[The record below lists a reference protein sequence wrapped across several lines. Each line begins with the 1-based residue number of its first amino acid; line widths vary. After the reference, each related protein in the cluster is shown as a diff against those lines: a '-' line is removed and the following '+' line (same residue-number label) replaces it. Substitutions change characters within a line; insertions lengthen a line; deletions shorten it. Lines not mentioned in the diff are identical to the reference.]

1 MSHPKYLFKKGE
13 NFYFRRRIPGLST
26 ILSPVFLSLGTK
38 SEFFAHTCLSKL
50 TMEFDDMLEAFIFAV
65 DELPEDL
72 IARYMTVRLQHA
84 VTDIRRQHRME
95 RRTGR
100 GNATNPTSIEAKK
113 IVLEILL
120 KDGIRKSFPLHLVQQ
135 DWGLH
140 QLGAVMDAYRVET
153 DLAASPALKS
163 QLAAE
168 FTSATGV
175 VPASLEHHAQILE
188 IYFHAKIASL
198 ETSDDQRLQRLNAFR
213 DMSAKLIEQTAPAI
227 SDGKSGKTV
236 DGPGGGAHRKIKT
249 EQSNTQKTT
258 TTKPDQALVLTP
270 GVEIIT
276 EPLTMALLNA
286 QFATAA
292 QCDEALHRS
301 HSDEP
306 FGVDI
311 AGACERSIKVALEA
325 GHIDQKTGAGCRAK
339 MKLFCLLTGVQTV
352 TEIEQYHLHVFEER
366 LANTPLNFNRSHKDA
381 ELTLA
386 AINILADGLS
396 DEELGRSASTFNSHI
411 DTIGA
416 VLRHARAFDHSAVHP
431 DIDTRLVRR
440 REKTRGRKKRNAFK
454 PAEIKKLFQH
464 HVWHGCKSPAR
475 RQEPGQLI
483 KKDGLYFVPLIV
495 AYTGSRMEEIAG
507 LTTDAI
513 LPADGG
519 FGFDICPH
527 DQRRLKNPQ
536 SERLVRDY
544 CSAMVT
550 RLKSVMD
557 TPDYQFLKED
567 AAGNDPLLNS
577 AENYVDRLLG
587 LQRVAGRY
595 QKQRQ
600 LCVIDLNDAS
610 DEIVELASSVVSRL
624 IFDRMRRA
632 DPRNK
637 MPVHLILEEAHRYIS
652 EKPSRFAID
661 AAQTFQRI
669 AKEGRKYGVFL
680 IVASQRPSEL
690 SKTVLSQC
698 NNYIIHRIQNPDD
711 LSQIRQMTP
720 FISDTVLRRLP
731 SLPKQHA
738 LIFGNAVNIPTTFKV
753 REAKP
758 TPNSNDTQ
766 IRDLWYVPID
776 PKLAW

>member
-1 MSHPKYLFKKGE
+1 MSHPKYLFKKAE

-50 TMEFDDMLEAFIFAV
+50 TMEFDDMLEAFLFAV

-84 VTDIRRQHRME
+84 VTDLRRQHRME
-95 RRTGR
+95 RCTGR
-100 GNATNPTSIEAKK
+100 GTATNPTAIEAKK

-135 DWGLH
+135 DWNLH
-140 QLGAVMDAYRVET
+140 QLGAVMDAYRAET
-153 DLAASPALKS
+153 ELAASPALKG

-198 ETSDDQRLQRLNAFR
+198 QTSDDQRLQRLRAFR
-213 DMSAKLIEQTAPAI
+213 DMSARLIEQAAPAT
-227 SDGKSGKTV
+227 DAGTCGKTV
-236 DGPGGGAHRKIKT
+236 DGTKLGVNVKEKAVS
-249 EQSNTQKTT
+249 QSNSQKPTT
-258 TTKPDQALVLTP
+258 DRPKQTLVLTP

-286 QFATAA
+286 QFAAA
-292 QCDEALHRS
+292 AACEEAIHRS
-301 HSDEP
+301 HSDDP

-325 GHIDQKTGAGCRAK
+325 GHIDQKTAAGRRAK

-366 LANTPLNFNRSHKDA
+366 LSNTPLNFNRSLKDA

-386 AINILADGLS
+386 AINLRADGLA
-396 DEELGRSASTFNSHI
+396 DEELGRSASTFNAHI

-416 VLRHARAFDHSAVHP
+416 VLRHAKAFDHSAVHP
-431 DIDTRLVRR
+431 EIDTRLVRR

-475 RQEPGQLI
+475 RQEAGQLI
-483 KKDGLYFVPLIV
+483 QKDGLYFVPLIV

-507 LTTDAI
+507 LTTEAI

-527 DQRRLKNPQ
+527 DLRRIKNPQ
-536 SERLVRDY
+536 SERLVP
-544 CSAMVT
+544 VHEH
-550 RLKSVMD
+550 LI
-557 TPDYQFLKED
+557 E
-567 AAGNDPLLNS
+567 
-577 AENYVDRLLG
+577 LG
-587 LQRVAGRY
+587 LLEHQAKMKKAGHRY
-595 QKQRQ
+595 LFPELVPKSAKKKFHSALRHNWRKLRDIQ
-600 LCVIDLNDAS
+600 LDGNPRDLDAHSLRHAFNQALKLETSVSREVRLDILGHAGADINEEVYGDEDGMPFYLKKAAIDL
-610 DEIVELASSVVSRL
+610 L
-624 IFDRMRRA
+624 
-632 DPRNK
+632 PR
-637 MPVHLILEEAHRYIS
+637 
-652 EKPSRFAID
+652 
-661 AAQTFQRI
+661 
-669 AKEGRKYGVFL
+669 VF
-680 IVASQRPSEL
+680 
-690 SKTVLSQC
+690 
-698 NNYIIHRIQNPDD
+698 
-711 LSQIRQMTP
+711 
-720 FISDTVLRRLP
+720 
-731 SLPKQHA
+731 
-738 LIFGNAVNIPTTFKV
+738 
-753 REAKP
+753 
-758 TPNSNDTQ
+758 
-766 IRDLWYVPID
+766 
-776 PKLAW
+776 

>member
-1 MSHPKYLFKKGE
+1 MGHQKYLFKKGE

-26 ILSPVFLSLGTK
+26 ITSPVFLSLGTK
-38 SEFFAHTCLSKL
+38 SEFFAHTYLSKL
-50 TMEFDDMLEAFIFAV
+50 TMEFDDMLEAFVFAV

-84 VTDIRRQHRME
+84 VTDLRRQHRME

-100 GNATNPTSIEAKK
+100 GTATNPRSIEAKK

-140 QLGAVMDAYRVET
+140 QLGAVMDAYRAEA
-153 DLAASPALKS
+153 DLAASPALRN

-198 ETSDDQRLQRLNAFR
+198 ATSEDQRLQRLNAFR
-213 DMSAKLIEQTAPAI
+213 DMSARLIEQAAPAI
-227 SDGKSGKTV
+227 DAGTFGKTG
-236 DGPGGGAHRKIKT
+236 DGADIK
-249 EQSNTQKTT
+249 EKAAAQSNSQKPA
-258 TTKPDQALVLTP
+258 KDQPEQTLVLTP
-270 GVEIIT
+270 GVKINT
-276 EPLTMALLNA
+276 EPLTMALLNV
-286 QFATAA
+286 QFAAA
-292 QCDEALHRS
+292 AACEEAIHRS
-301 HSDEP
+301 HSDDP
-306 FGVDI
+306 FGVDT

-325 GHIDQKTGAGCRAK
+325 GHIDQKTAAGRRAK

-381 ELTLA
+381 GLTLA
-386 AINILADGLS
+386 AINIRADGLA

-416 VLRHARAFDHSAVHP
+416 VLRHARAFNHSAVHP

-464 HVWHGCKSPAR
+464 PVWHGCKSPGR

-483 KKDGLYFVPLIV
+483 EKDGLYYVPLIV

-527 DQRRLKNPQ
+527 DQRRLKNLQ
-536 SERLVRDY
+536 SQRLVP
-544 CSAMVT
+544 VHEH
-550 RLKSVMD
+550 LI
-557 TPDYQFLKED
+557 E
-567 AAGNDPLLNS
+567 
-577 AENYVDRLLG
+577 LG
-587 LQRVAGRY
+587 LLEHQAKMKKARHKYLFPELVPKSAKKKFHSALRHNWRRVRDIQLDGNPRDLDAHSLRHAFNQALKLETSVSREVRLDILGHAGVDINEEVY
-595 QKQRQ
+595 GDEDGMPFYLKKKA
-600 LCVIDLNDAS
+600 IDL
-610 DEIVELASSVVSRL
+610 
-624 IFDRMRRA
+624 
-632 DPRNK
+632 
-637 MPVHLILEEAHRYIS
+637 
-652 EKPSRFAID
+652 
-661 AAQTFQRI
+661 
-669 AKEGRKYGVFL
+669 
-680 IVASQRPSEL
+680 
-690 SKTVLSQC
+690 
-698 NNYIIHRIQNPDD
+698 
-711 LSQIRQMTP
+711 
-720 FISDTVLRRLP
+720 LP
-731 SLPKQHA
+731 SV
-738 LIFGNAVNIPTTFKV
+738 F
-753 REAKP
+753 
-758 TPNSNDTQ
+758 
-766 IRDLWYVPID
+766 
-776 PKLAW
+776 